1 MNTPNNR
8 RRRDSCSWL
17 EQAMIRLLERMDI
30 SEVTVAALCREARVN
45 RSTFYANYRD
55 IPDLAARIRERM
67 VEELLASFHDITEE
81 DYIARS
87 FLALFSMVRENQPLF
102 RACFKLGIQWKV
114 DFPYYD
120 RDMAR
125 RRFGERHLEYHIEF
139 FQAGLNA
146 VLHRWL
152 DGNCRETPEELLQ
165 IIQEEYGR
173 MQSTSLA

>member
-1 MNTPNNR
+1 LRKKKRTVVEPSSNGSLGIAAVEIDGIDQGQDQNAQYAHEDPTEEQDPGGRAQKCDRHAETQQRTP
-8 RRRDSCSWL
+8 SH
-17 EQAMIRLLERMDI
+17 
-30 SEVTVAALCREARVN
+30 
-45 RSTFYANYRD
+45 
-55 IPDLAARIRERM
+55 AARDCCQGA
-67 VEELLASFHDITEE
+67 LL
-81 DYIARS
+81 
-87 FLALFSMVRENQPLF
+87 
-102 RACFKLGIQWKV
+102 CV
-114 DFPYYD
+114 DRGSGVGFPYYD